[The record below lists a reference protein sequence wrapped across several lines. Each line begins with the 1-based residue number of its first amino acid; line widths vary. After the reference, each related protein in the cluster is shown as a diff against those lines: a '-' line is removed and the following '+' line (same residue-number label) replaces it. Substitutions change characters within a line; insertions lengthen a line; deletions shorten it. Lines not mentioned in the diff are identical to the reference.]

1 MIPHV
6 GEQIFE
12 SLDDEELVQCL
23 LVSETWKVLAEKVL
37 FKRWKGKL
45 FEACESGKAE
55 IVKILLERMKS
66 EDPELNR
73 FSQRNHEARTPFM
86 ISCENGH
93 KNVVKLLLDHSE
105 SKTIDL
111 NVRDNYGWTPFDFAR
126 HKRHLPIIAMFN
138 NSN

>member
-12 SLDDEELVQCL
+12 SLDDEQLVQCL
-23 LVSETWKVLAEKVL
+23 LVSETWRVLAEKVL
-37 FKRWKGKL
+37 FPRWKGKL

-73 FSQRNHEARTPFM
+73 LNKKM
-86 ISCENGH
+86 IKQE
-93 KNVVKLLLDHSE
+93 LHS
-105 SKTIDL
+105 
-111 NVRDNYGWTPFDFAR
+111 
-126 HKRHLPIIAMFN
+126 
-138 NSN
+138 